1 MQIHEITLKPRT
13 DEGILKGISS
23 AVGSALTRAANNYL
37 GTTPAAPNPYVDRS
51 AEIRKMA
58 QPLAAGLAQ
67 TQFKNWNAALAQY
80 GVDNPAKLD
89 AKTQQALKTS
99 IIRNANKTFGVYNL
113 LNFSRNIEPAYRQD
127 AIETEKNIADIVDGL
142 MNKPGQQTQQD
153 WNNFVNNAQEAAT
166 LTRMYSGTGYDT
178 GNVEVNFDG
187 KTYST
192 ADRELNPENPADEKI
207 IQQAIKNKRLK
218 TTTAPGTPPAATPPT
233 APPAAPAANAGV
245 QVRPGKRLKISIP
258 RTGAVYYKTAAGWT
272 NELGAKIEDP
282 NSITRLEQYAD
293 AGYGREEKI
302 APAAR
307 PAPSKTAR
315 KRKGKQRVR

>member
-37 GTTPAAPNPYVDRS
+37 GTAPAAPNPYVDRS

-89 AKTQQALKTS
+89 EKTQQALKTS

-127 AIETEKNIADIVDGL
+127 AAEAEKNIADIVDDL

-153 WNNFVNNAQEAAT
+153 WNNFVNNAQQASV
-166 LTRMYSGTGYDT
+166 LTRMYSGTGSDPR
-178 GNVEVNFDG
+178 NVEVNFDG

-192 ADRELNPENPADEKI
+192 ADRELDPKDPADAKI
-207 IQQAIKNKRLK
+207 IQQAVTNKRLK
-218 TTTAPGTPPAATPPT
+218 TTTAPTTTPPT
-233 APPAAPAANAGV
+233 PTAEPPAKDEI

-258 RTGAVYYKTAAGWT
+258 QTGAVYYKTAAGWI
-272 NELGAKIEDP
+272 NELGIKIEDP

-302 APAAR
+302 APVIK

-315 KRKGKQRVR
+315 KRRGKQRVR